1 MLLTKRSTVTLIGH
15 AFQLRNLDNFSVYN
29 ETLYAMVLTY
39 NTQDMDWTKR
49 FTNGLNWIA
58 LG

>member
-39 NTQDMDWTKR
+39 NTHKIWIGQ
-49 FTNGLNWIA
+49 NGL
-58 LG
+58 LTV